1 MGSAETHSP
10 PPKLHRNWW
19 LAGLPGE
26 RWLEGGSGEGVRR
39 GGEGKWVCQRRLP
52 EGHRPTHPV
61 PDPASAP
68 GFLLTRFP
76 ARLNPRV
83 AFRTA
88 AGRGWGGEIAVL
100 IPRFLLASIIEGSSY
115 IEQTRKRGKI
125 GEGVRKIL
133 SSIHGKMGGMV
144 SNPVPV
150 LPLKGGGS
158 GLLPAVVPEPWAGV
172 CGGKS
177 AKAIRTFVLGH

>member
-1 MGSAETHSP
+1 M
-10 PPKLHRNWW
+10 
-19 LAGLPGE
+19 GLPG
-26 RWLEGGSGEGVRR
+26 
-39 GGEGKWVCQRRLP
+39 RLP

-133 SSIHGKMGGMV
+133 SSIHGKRGGMV